1 MKNSFILFL
10 ITSFSFLFVVTKN
23 FAAEDPIPA
32 KILEQEVN
40 VKESKSTNPLENL
53 KTQITKPMDLR
64 DPFKPPT
71 LETKSQEKKTQIING
86 TYTNMQTLDSI
97 NLDNIVVTGIVILS
111 QSNRRA
117 VITSKI
123 SADAPLVIKEGEK
136 IADGK
141 VQLKAIFEKNLHFI
155 EEITNVYGQ
164 KEILE
169 TKVPLSE

>member
-1 MKNSFILFL
+1 MGVNKFIIFL
-10 ITSFSFLFVVTKN
+10 GISLWCTGALSEDDPLETEVV
-23 FAAEDPIPA
+23 
-32 KILEQEVN
+32 
-40 VKESKSTNPLENL
+40 KSTSPQKGPMASLHT
-53 KTQITKPMDLR
+53 KISKPMELR
-64 DPFKPPT
+64 DPFKPPHMGSDD
-71 LETKSQEKKTQIING
+71 KSKKTSMING
-86 TYTNMQTLDSI
+86 TYTNIQTLDSI

-111 QSNRRA
+111 NTNRRA
-117 VITSKI
+117 IITSKGSSDTPI
-123 SADAPLVIKEGEK
+123 VIQEGQK